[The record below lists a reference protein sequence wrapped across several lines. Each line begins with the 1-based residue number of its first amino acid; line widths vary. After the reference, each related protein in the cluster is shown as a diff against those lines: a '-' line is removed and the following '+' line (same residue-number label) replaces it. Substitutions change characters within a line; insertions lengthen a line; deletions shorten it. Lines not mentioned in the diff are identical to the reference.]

1 MIKNKI
7 FKIDNI
13 KIDKKS
19 STYVIAE
26 IGINHLGNKDLCIK
40 LIDSAINCGANA
52 VKLQIADYEESY
64 SKDTP
69 SYKIFKKYFL
79 SLDELKKINNY
90 CKKKKITIF
99 ATPSG
104 KSVIQI
110 VKKLKFPA
118 IKISS
123 SLLNNVYFMEQISSK
138 IKKPFILSCGMAFE
152 NEIKETIKIL
162 RIKKIPFILL
172 KCTSVYPAKDKSLNL
187 NSIKTLEKKFNCL
200 VGYSDH
206 TKDNL
211 ACLSAV
217 SMGAKV
223 IEKHFNLENNTKA
236 PDDKISAK
244 PKQFSNLISDIRRIE
259 LMLGS
264 SIIHPDKTEIALRKF
279 NHRKI
284 VSKEAIFI
292 GQKFNEENIG
302 LLRSRKLTKGL
313 SAKYFKKFLN
323 KKSSANI
330 KKNTVLNLKHIIN

>member
-1 MIKNKI
+1 MIRNKI
-7 FKIDNI
+7 FKIDNVV
-13 KIDKKS
+13 IDKKS
-19 STYVIAE
+19 STYIIAE
-26 IGINHLGNKDLCIK
+26 VGINHLGNKDLCIR
-40 LIDSAINCGANA
+40 LIDSAIKCGADA
-52 VKLQIADYEESY
+52 VKLQVADYEESY
-64 SKDTP
+64 SKDTA
-69 SYKIFKKYFL
+69 SYKIFKKYCL
-79 SLDELKKINNY
+79 SFDDLNEINSY

-110 VKKLKFPA
+110 FKKLKFPA

-123 SLLNNVYFMEQISSK
+123 SQLNNVYFINQISSE

-152 NEIKETIKIL
+152 EEIRESIKIL
-162 RIKKIPFILL
+162 KTKKIPFILL

-187 NSIKTLEKKFNCL
+187 YSIKTLEKKFNCL

-223 IEKHFNLENNTKA
+223 IEKHFNLEKNTKA

-259 LMLGS
+259 LMSGS
-264 SIIHPDKTEIALRKF
+264 SIINPDKTEIALRKF

-284 VSKEAIFI
+284 ISKETILV

-302 LLRSRKLTKGL
+302 LLRSKKSNKGL
-313 SAKYFKKFLN
+313 AAKYFKKFLN
-323 KKSSANI
+323 RKSSTNI
-330 KKNTVLNLKHIIN
+330 KKNTILNLKHILR